1 MPGRERDEH
10 LVVAERV
17 QLEPGGVQHGLERVL
32 EHHGDV
38 EAAVA
43 QPVRRLGRL
52 GLGEAQLDARMV
64 RREGGDRGRD
74 EHGARARE
82 RGEPQPPGPQPGH
95 VVEVAGG
102 ELEPLAQRR
111 RVPGE
116 DVAGLGEPHAA
127 RAAEQQ
133 RGPGLALERRDRL
146 RDRGRRVR
154 ERGGRRGH
162 RAGRRHG
169 VEDQQPARVEHAAEL
184 NAHARFIRWS

>member
-17 QLEPGGVQHGLERVL
+17 QLESGGVQHGLERVL

-43 QPVRRLGRL
+43 QPVRRFGRL
-52 GLGEAQLDARMV
+52 GLGEAELDAGMV
-64 RREGGDRGRD
+64 RGERGDRGRD
-74 EHGARARE
+74 EHRARARE
-82 RGEPQPPGPQPGH
+82 RGEPQPPGAQPGH

-111 RVPGE
+111 GVPGE
-116 DVAGLGEPHAA
+116 DVAGLREPHAA
-127 RAAEQQ
+127 RAAVQQ
-133 RGPGLALERRDRL
+133 RGAGLALERRDRL
-146 RDRGRRVR
+146 RDRRRRVR
-154 ERGGRRGH
+154 EHGGRRGH
-162 RAGRRHG
+162 RAGGRHG